1 MYHAYDEKT
10 YNRILRHIEEAQAL
24 IEFEKQNCN
33 THSQRNAAMHL
44 IRVSLELV
52 RDALR
57 YDRTIPDSKI
67 TDTDDLPF

>member
-1 MYHAYDEKT
+1 MYHAYDDTT
-10 YNRILRHIEEAQAL
+10 YNRIQRHLAEAQAL
-24 IEFEKQNCN
+24 IEFEKENCS

-44 IRVSLELV
+44 IRLSLELV

-57 YDRTIPDSKI
+57 YERSIPDSKI